1 MELKQGTKELIIHQ
15 NIARFRGRLTPLQS
29 RSMLAILK
37 RANETV
43 AINPEVK
50 EFEIPTKVFLDDI
63 QNKDTA
69 STGVLIE
76 KVGKHLEKLMTQ
88 IFEWGTVKEL
98 NKAVFMQQV
107 KVTESMVTFKFS
119 DYIREH
125 IKPISSALVIKD
137 FELVQSFRSEYAR
150 QLYKHILMWEKKGTM
165 ELSLKDF
172 KEYLGVPK
180 TSSYERLD
188 VLKRKVLNV
197 AIAEINE
204 KRPSMQL
211 MVVNK
216 KEGKS
221 VVGFGFGWF
230 YHREVDTSLFSD
242 SDLKS
247 EFIDFI
253 GRYLDDSN
261 DSKILSITPFDNPQ
275 KYRVN
280 TPKGE
285 YIFLNIESLR
295 SEIAKYNKNTI
306 VKN

>member
-1 MELKQGTKELIIHQ
+1 MELKQNEKELIIHQ
-15 NIARFRGRLTPLQS
+15 NIARFRGRLTTLQS

-37 RANETV
+37 RANELV
-43 AINPEVK
+43 AINPDIK

-63 QNKDTA
+63 QNKDNS
-69 STGVLIE
+69 STGMIIE
-76 KVGKHLEKLMTQ
+76 KVAKHLEKLMTQ

-98 NKAVFMQQV
+98 NKAVFMQQI

-165 ELSLKDF
+165 ELSIKDF

-180 TSSYERLD
+180 TSAYDRLD
-188 VLKRKVLNV
+188 NLKRKVLNV

-221 VVGFGFGWF
+221 IVAFGFGWH
-230 YHREVDTSLFSD
+230 YKRDVETSLFSD

-247 EFIDFI
+247 EFIEFI
-253 GRYLDDSN
+253 GKYLDEKN
-261 DSKILSITPFDNPQ
+261 DSKILAITPFDTPQ
-275 KYRVN
+275 KYRID

-295 SEIAKYNKNTI
+295 AEIKKHNEVQK
-306 VKN
+306 

>member
-1 MELKQGTKELIIHQ
+1 MELKQGERELIIHQ
-15 NIARFRGRLTPLQS
+15 NIARFRGRLTTVQS

-37 RANETV
+37 RANELV
-43 AINPEVK
+43 NINPEIK
-50 EFEIPTKVFLDDI
+50 EFEIPTKTFLDDI

-69 STGVLIE
+69 STGAVIE

-98 NKAVFMQQV
+98 NKAVFMQQI
-107 KVTESMVTFKFS
+107 KVTDKMVTFKFS

-137 FELVQSFRSEYAR
+137 FERLQSFRSEYAR
-150 QLYKHILMWEKKGTM
+150 QLYKHILMWEQKGTL
-165 ELSLKDF
+165 ELSIKDF

-197 AIAEINE
+197 AVAEINE

-211 MVVNK
+211 MVTQK
-216 KEGKS
+216 KDGKN
-221 VVGFGFGWF
+221 VVAFGFGWF
-230 YHREVDTSLFSD
+230 YKREVDTSLFSE

-247 EFIDFI
+247 EFIDYI
-253 GRYLDDSN
+253 GKYLDKKD
-261 DSKILSITPFDNPQ
+261 DSKILAITPFDNPK
-275 KYRVN
+275 KYRVD

-285 YIFLNIESLR
+285 YIFLNIETIR
-295 SEIAKYNKNTI
+295 SEIAKYNN
-306 VKN
+306 